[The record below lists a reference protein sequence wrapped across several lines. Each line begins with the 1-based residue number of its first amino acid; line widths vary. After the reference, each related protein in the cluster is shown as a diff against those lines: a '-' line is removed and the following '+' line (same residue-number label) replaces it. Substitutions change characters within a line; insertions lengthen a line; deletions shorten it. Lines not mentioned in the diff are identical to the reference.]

1 MVTSPTDAI
10 PVNLI
15 TGFLGSGKT
24 TFLNYLLQQPS
35 AANSGVIINE
45 IGDIGID
52 HDLVETQ
59 GDDFIMLSGG
69 CLCCALRGS
78 IEETIQTLIAK
89 HDRSIG
95 RIYIETSGMADPTP
109 IAHSLMASPILA
121 GWTYLGEILNVFDG
135 QLGQRNVRRFAEAQ
149 RQLAAA
155 DAILLTKALPGDG
168 TALEHARAFISEFN
182 DRAPVFMEAD
192 NAINAILK
200 EKAPE
205 LIAPARPTGGDDIA
219 HGAAPA
225 SETAA
230 HVGTAYATASLRFP
244 GTLGSESVE
253 AWLEDLFAVYGSR
266 ILRVKGLLRI
276 SGYAEP
282 AVLQAVQYLLAPPR
296 FLDDWP
302 DADRQN
308 RLVIIGEQVDKTLLE
323 HALYTLAAAA
333 EQA

>member
-1 MVTSPTDAI
+1 MDKQPTEAI
-10 PVNLI
+10 PVNLV

-24 TFLNYLLQQPS
+24 TFLNHLLKQPA

-59 GDDFIMLSGG
+59 GDDFILLSGG

-78 IEETIQTLIAK
+78 IEETIRTLIARQ
-89 HDRSIG
+89 DRNIA

-109 IAHSLMASPILA
+109 IAQSLMASPSLA

-135 QLGQRNVRRFAEAQ
+135 QLGQHNVRHFAEAQ

-155 DAILLTKALPGDG
+155 DAILLTKALPGDE

-182 DRAPVFMEAD
+182 DRAPVFLDAD
-192 NAINAILK
+192 KAINAILK

-205 LIAPARPTGGDDIA
+205 LIAPARSIGGDDIA
-219 HGAAPA
+219 RGAAPT
-225 SETAA
+225 SEVAL

-244 GTLGSESVE
+244 GTLESESVE
-253 AWLEDLFAVYGSR
+253 AWLEDLFAMYGSR
-266 ILRVKGLLRI
+266 ILRVKGFLRI
-276 SGYAEP
+276 SGYEKP

-302 DADRQN
+302 DGDRQN
-308 RLVIIGEQVDKTLLE
+308 RLVIIGEEVDEALLE
-323 HALYTLAAAA
+323 HALHTLAAAA